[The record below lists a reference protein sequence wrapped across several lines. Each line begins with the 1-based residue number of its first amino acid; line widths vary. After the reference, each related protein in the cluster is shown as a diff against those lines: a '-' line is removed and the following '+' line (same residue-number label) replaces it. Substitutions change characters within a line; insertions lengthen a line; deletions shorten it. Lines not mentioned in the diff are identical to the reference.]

1 MKTII
6 QQFKELNL
14 LPLFEIKVI
23 DKRTNETIYLIFDIT
38 TNNKEE
44 EPTFIMTYPATTQ
57 EEEES
62 KYIPNTILNIDN
74 DVSLNKHLEQ
84 LYEDAYNIIL
94 YSEWY
99 ELSE

>member
-6 QQFKELNL
+6 EQFKDLNL

-23 DKRTNETIYLIFDIT
+23 NKRTKEIDYLIFDIS
-38 TNNKEE
+38 TNNNEQ
-44 EPTFIMTYPATTQ
+44 EPTFIMQYPPTTQ

-74 DVSLNKHLEQ
+74 DISLNKHLEQ